1 MGGRSTLRHR
11 EGELK
16 SYSEVLNMV
25 LSMVERM
32 CPRRLRV
39 TLLHL

>member
-1 MGGRSTLRHR
+1 MSRLR

-25 LSMVERM
+25 LRIVEQM
-32 CPRRLRV
+32 CLRRLRV
-39 TLLHL
+39 TLLILQLH